1 MQISEI
7 LEMIFNIIQGPSEVC
22 EDCGQVR
29 SLLKTVKEK
38 EEDFSQGKI
47 MFNTAK
53 VCKELAG
60 K

>member
-22 EDCGQVR
+22 EDCGQVN
-29 SLLKTVKEK
+29 SLLKTIRKK
-38 EEDFSQGKI
+38 EEDISQGI
-47 MFNTAK
+47 LMYNVAK
-53 VCKELAG
+53 VCKELTG

>member
-7 LEMIFNIIQGPSEVC
+7 LEMIFNVIQGPSEVC

-29 SLLKTVKEK
+29 SWIKLAKEK

-53 VCKELAG
+53 VCKEFGG